1 MEKIKKKP
9 LIDTKISSKP
19 SFYQKIVISLLSKFS
34 KGNLEL
40 TLPSGEILNIGDGG
54 GYDIDIHIK
63 DSSFFKRVVFY
74 GDIGFSESYMDGHW
88 TCSNLTTVIRW
99 IIDNIETSGVMS
111 GSKAKTYGL
120 NFLEKFNRIKHIF
133 NKNSKEGSKDNISY
147 HYDLSNDLYKLM
159 LDETMSYSCG
169 IFETKESSLKEA
181 SFNKLAHLCADLDIQ
196 KDDHILEIGCG
207 WGGFAKYAAQ
217 NFGCKVTGVTISK
230 EQYDY
235 AIDLIKKEGLEDKV
249 TILFKDYRDIKGQF
263 DKVVSIEMI
272 EAVGDEFLPEYFQT
286 IDRLLKP
293 TGVATIQAITAPDSR
308 YESFKNGVDFIQKHI
323 FPGSLLPSTTA
334 MTNACKKTELQIIN
348 LRDIGVH
355 YAKTLR
361 LWHDRFFDNIEEVKK
376 LGFDDV
382 FIRKWKYY
390 LCYCEAAFIER
401 NISDIQVTFIKPN
414 NTSYNRGELKMV
426 DV

>member
-1 MEKIKKKP
+1 MEKIKKV
-9 LIDTKISSKP
+9 DSSGSKK
-19 SFYQKIVISLLSKFS
+19 SIFQKIVISLLSKFS
-34 KGNLEL
+34 KGTLKL
-40 TLPSGEILNIGDGG
+40 TLPNGEVLNIGEGS
-54 GYDIDIHIK
+54 GYDIDIQIN
-63 DSSFFKRVVFY
+63 DESFFKRTVFY
-74 GDIGFSESYMDGHW
+74 GVIGFSESYMDGHW
-88 TCSNLTTVIRW
+88 TTSDLTNVVRW

-120 NFLEKFNRIKHIF
+120 NFLEKFNRAKHIF
-133 NKNSKEGSKDNISY
+133 NKNSKEGSKENISY

-169 IFETKESSLKEA
+169 IFDAKDSTLFDA
-181 SFNKLAHLCADLDIQ
+181 QINKLKHLCEDLDIQ

-207 WGGFAKYAAQ
+207 WAGFASYAVK
-217 NFGCKVTGVTISK
+217 NYGCKVTGVTISK
-230 EQYDY
+230 EQFDY
-235 AIDLIKKEGLEDKV
+235 AIDLVKREGLEESIN
-249 TILFKDYRDIKGQF
+249 ILFMDYRDIKGTF

-286 IDRLLKP
+286 IDKLLKP
-293 TGVATIQAITAPDSR
+293 SGVATIQAITAPDSR
-308 YESFKNGVDFIQKHI
+308 YDSFKDGVDFIQKHI

-348 LRDIGVH
+348 FRDIGVH

-361 LWHDRFFDNIEEVKK
+361 LWRERFFSNIDKVKE

-382 FIRKWKYY
+382 FIRKWNYY

-401 NISDIQVTFIKPN
+401 NISDIQVTFTKPN
-414 NTSYNRGELKMV
+414 NTSYKKEVISRVSPL
-426 DV
+426 